1 MQGSSTN
8 GTRTRNYQSLG
19 KTARAYNPGTAE
31 AETGRSPGGSQPG
44 LRTKLCH
51 RERKGR
57 GKKEGAQ

>member
-1 MQGSSTN
+1 MFNEWNKDKELSKPCQA
-8 GTRTRNYQSLG
+8 
-19 KTARAYNPGTAE
+19 ARAYNPGTAE

-57 GKKEGAQ
+57 GKKERAQ